1 MSTGR
6 AGRRGKDDRGLVI
19 QMLDEKMEPAVCKGI
34 LYGDPDPLNSSYR
47 ISYNM
52 LLNLMRVEDV
62 EPEFLLRASFHQF
75 QREKDAPGLL
85 AQAEELDS
93 EGDALDLG
101 SDERAELAKEY
112 YQMDQQL
119 LLTRRKISKIV
130 QKPEYIV
137 KFLKTAGRLLDI
149 SIDGEHFGWGVLAS
163 FKKKTGTGAGGDA
176 GRLAA
181 LSNQPSYTLEVLVPC
196 VDRHFDSV
204 SAKDKEEDTNDAALF
219 WRGTITHCRPVKN
232 GVDDEKIITMRV
244 FTVGLDS
251 IERISAVRIFTP
263 QAMQTP
269 EARKKVSLSVKE
281 VQKRFPEGIP
291 LLDPVKDLGIEED
304 SFKTLIDRAEALT
317 KRLVAHKLTTDFTD
331 EDRIKLVQAYEKK
344 VDLKERSRALRDEA
358 RSCQTIAMKDDL
370 KKMKRVL
377 KKLGHVDANGVIQTK
392 GRTACE
398 INTADELVVVELIF
412 TGVFKSLTVE
422 QCVALLSTMTFD
434 ERMKDDDDPTK
445 GLKSFLLN
453 PFHKLQEV
461 ARTVAQVQVACNLE
475 VDEDEFIDKFNPGM

>member
-1 MSTGR
+1 
-6 AGRRGKDDRGLVI
+6 
-19 QMLDEKMEPAVCKGI
+19 MLDEKMEPAICKGI
-34 LYGDPDPLNSSYR
+34 LYGEPDPLNSSYK

-75 QREKDAPGLL
+75 QREKDAPGLIV
-85 AQAEELDS
+85 QAEELES
-93 EGDALDLG
+93 EAENLDLG
-101 SDERAELAKEY
+101 SSEEAELAKEY

-119 LLTRRKISKIV
+119 LLTRRKISQIV

-137 KFLKTAGRLLDI
+137 KFLQVAGRLVDI
-149 SIDGEHFGWGVLAS
+149 TIDDENFGWGVLTS
-163 FKKKTGTGAGGDA
+163 FKKKTGTGAGGEA

-181 LSNQPSYTLEVLVPC
+181 LSDQPSYTLEVLISC

-204 SAKDKEEDTNDAALF
+204 EGKDKEEDTSDASLL
-219 WRGTITHCRPVKN
+219 WRGTVRHCRPVKI
-232 GVDDEKIITMRV
+232 GADDDKIVSMRL
-244 FTVGLDS
+244 FTVGLEN

-263 QAMQTP
+263 QALHTP
-269 EARKKVSLSVKE
+269 EARKKVSLSLAE
-281 VQKRFPEGIP
+281 VQKRFPDGIP

-304 SFKTLIDRAEALT
+304 TFKTMMDRAEALT
-317 KRLVAHKLTTDFTD
+317 KRLSSHKLSADFSD
-331 EDRIKLVQAYEKK
+331 EDRLRLVQAYEKK
-344 VDLKERSRALRDEA
+344 AEVKERARALRDEA
-358 RSCQTIAMKDDL
+358 RSCQTISMKDDL

-398 INTADELVVVELIF
+398 INTANELVVVELIF

-422 QCVALLSTMTFD
+422 QCVTLLSTMTFD
-434 ERMKDDDDPTK
+434 ERNMNDDDPTK

-453 PFHKLQEV
+453 PFYKLQEV
-461 ARTVAQVQVACNLE
+461 ARTVSQVQTACNLDI
-475 VDEDEFIDKFNPGM
+475 DEEEFLAKFNPGM

>member
-1 MSTGR
+1 MSGR

-47 ISYNM
+47 VSYNM

-75 QREKDAPGLL
+75 QREKDAPGLI
-85 AQAEELDS
+85 AQAEECESEAENLDF
-93 EGDALDLG
+93 G
-101 SDERAELAKEY
+101 SPEDAELAKEY
-112 YQMDQQL
+112 FQMDQQL
-119 LLTRRKISKIV
+119 LLTRRKLTQIV

-137 KFLKTAGRLLDI
+137 KFLQVAGRLVDI
-149 SIDGEHFGWGVLAS
+149 TIDDENFGWGVLTS
-163 FKKKTGTGAGGDA
+163 FKKRQGTGAGGDA

-181 LSNQPSYTLEVLVPC
+181 LSNQPTYTLEVLLSC
-196 VDRHFDSV
+196 VDRHFDTV
-204 SAKDKEEDTNDAALF
+204 EGKDKEEDASDSSLL
-219 WRGTITHCRPVKN
+219 WRGTVRHCRPVKV
-232 GVDDEKIITMRV
+232 GVGDDKIVSMRV
-244 FTVGLDS
+244 FTIGLEN
-251 IERISAVRIFTP
+251 IERVSAVRIFTP
-263 QAMQTP
+263 QALHTP
-269 EARKKVSLSVKE
+269 EARKKVSLSLTE
-281 VQKRFPEGIP
+281 VQKRFPDGIP
-291 LLDPVKDLGIEED
+291 LLDPVKDLGIEEA
-304 SFKTLIDRAEALT
+304 SFKTLMERAEALT
-317 KRLVAHKLTTDFTD
+317 KRLSSHKLATDFGE
-331 EDRIKLVQAYEKK
+331 EDRLKLVQAYEKK
-344 VDLKERSRALRDEA
+344 IEANERARALRDEA

-398 INTADELVVVELIF
+398 INTANELVVVELIF

-434 ERMKDDDDPTK
+434 ERNKDDDDPTS
-445 GLKSFLLN
+445 GLKSFLLS

-461 ARTVAQVQVACNLE
+461 ARTVAQVQAACNLD
-475 VDEDEFIDKFNPGM
+475 VDEDEFVGSFNPGM